1 MKSNPIDN
9 AFDGQVKAAAEK
21 RAEDLKLWEAWKQN
35 PGPETTR
42 PIMQRFEPVFKA
54 KIRQWKAP
62 NVNEDAFRT
71 ELQLRTLKALET
83 FDPSKAGFRTHLEF
97 HLQKAMR
104 FNANQQNY
112 ARIPEGQARRIGKID
127 SARNELSEELGRDPT
142 HEEIAELLN
151 SRLVGKEKALSG
163 KQVAKIQASRI
174 NDVVLSSL
182 EQDPSPNAINRDRE
196 IISLLRPTLKP
207 DEQVV
212 FDHLYGING
221 RPLISST
228 NELARTLGKQPSQIS
243 RLRSSILKRVQN
255 A

>member
-1 MKSNPIDN
+1 
-9 AFDGQVKAAAEK
+9 
-21 RAEDLKLWEAWKQN
+21 
-35 PGPETTR
+35 
-42 PIMQRFEPVFKA
+42 
-54 KIRQWKAP
+54 
-62 NVNEDAFRT
+62 
-71 ELQLRTLKALET
+71 
-83 FDPSKAGFRTHLEF
+83 
-97 HLQKAMR
+97 MR